1 MPLFFLRQELGEDSR
16 KYVDIMQRVAD
27 RQETV
32 VEVELDDVLAVSFF
46 LLGGLAGGGG
56 GGRGTHMLLALYSF
70 EY

>member
-1 MPLFFLRQELGEDSR
+1 
-16 KYVDIMQRVAD
+16 MQRVAD

-56 GGRGTHMLLALYSF
+56 GGRGTHKLLALYSF